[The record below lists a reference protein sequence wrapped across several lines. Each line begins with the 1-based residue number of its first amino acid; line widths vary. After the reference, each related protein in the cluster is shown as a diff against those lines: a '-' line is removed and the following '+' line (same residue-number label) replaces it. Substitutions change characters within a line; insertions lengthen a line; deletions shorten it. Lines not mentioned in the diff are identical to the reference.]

1 MKKFLVYITQSE
13 LFKTEVEAEDEKE
26 AAEKAEIAFSN
37 GGYSETGS
45 TDVSVG
51 DVEEIEEVVED

>member
-13 LFKTEVEAEDEKE
+13 LFKTEVEAVDENAAISE
-26 AAEKAEIAFSN
+26 AEEAFSR
-37 GGYSETGS
+37 GEYSETGS
-45 TDVSVG
+45 TNIEVG